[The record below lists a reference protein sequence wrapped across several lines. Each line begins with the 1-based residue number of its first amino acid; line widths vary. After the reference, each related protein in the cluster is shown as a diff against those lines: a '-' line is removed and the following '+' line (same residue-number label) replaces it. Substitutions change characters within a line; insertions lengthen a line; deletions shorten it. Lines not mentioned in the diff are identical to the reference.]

1 MCAQVGLEQMIG
13 EGTFGQTYRG
23 SWRGGEAA
31 VKCVRIGK
39 ETEAASFLREVAVL
53 AALRHPNVM
62 GFYGEHGF
70 LPRVSLASLAWTY
83 ERLGNLCMVQP
94 V

>member
-1 MCAQVGLEQMIG
+1 MIG

-39 ETEAASFLREVAVL
+39 DTEATSFLREVAVL
-53 AALRHPNVM
+53 AAIRHPNVM
-62 GFYGEHGF
+62 GFYGGRLPLSFALAGF
-70 LPRVSLASLAWTY
+70 S
-83 ERLGNLCMVQP
+83 GMVACA
-94 V
+94 VNRCL